1 MICYVVT
8 RILLGGLL
16 AAIALAACGQEQ
28 PAAPAPAPPTPAVV
42 YMNPN
47 SFSPFAVTIKV
58 GESVTFEFPSLA
70 HNVIFAKKTGA
81 PADIPTTTN
90 RSIARTFN
98 TAGTFPYD
106 CTLHPGMSGEVIVR

>member
-1 MICYVVT
+1 MT
-8 RILLGGLL
+8 RILIGGLL
-16 AAIALAACGQEQ
+16 AALAISACGRDE
-28 PAAPAPAPPTPAVV
+28 PAAPEPTPTGPAVV

-70 HNVIFAKKTGA
+70 HNVIFEKKTGA

-90 RSIARTFN
+90 RSVSRLFN